1 MCLFDCFV
9 SVHRSPSDMGL
20 LDPATSDGRV
30 IFFLPWEGEP
40 KFFAVMEKFDQFA
53 VELTLAV
60 ILLLF
65 FVMLQERR

>member
-1 MCLFDCFV
+1 MRLWIKNNCLCVDCFV

-40 KFFAVMEKFDQFA
+40 KFFAVKEKFDQFA
-53 VELTLAV
+53 VE
-60 ILLLF
+60 
-65 FVMLQERR
+65 